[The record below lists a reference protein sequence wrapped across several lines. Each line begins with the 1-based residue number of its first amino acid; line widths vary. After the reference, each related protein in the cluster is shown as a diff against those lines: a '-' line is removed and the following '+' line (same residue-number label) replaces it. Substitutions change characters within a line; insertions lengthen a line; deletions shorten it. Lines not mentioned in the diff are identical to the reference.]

1 VNETVMHPQA
11 ADKGLNLIIYP
22 GDLQGASRVGKIAK
36 SLQSTGDFVE
46 THAVGKTGISQLPE
60 YEDLSPGVK
69 LVRVKDTTFNGPA
82 GWTLGQLLWP
92 GRVIRRYRR
101 QKVAAVSAQRA
112 FALPVAYHLSRR
124 TGAIFAYNAHELET
138 EVLGFSGLKQKIA
151 KFIEKRYNK
160 HTDVVSVV
168 NDSIADW
175 YADAYPG
182 LRRPTVLT
190 NTPIDDGK
198 SVDLRSKFG
207 IPDDALVYIHIGFI
221 TDGRNVPLMLR
232 EFAAHPEAHVIFLG
246 DGHMRKAVVEAGQTN
261 PNIHWHPPVD
271 PDSVVA
277 HVRGADIGLCLI
289 EYASLS
295 DELSTPNKLMEAL
308 SAGIPPLS
316 SGLFEARRL
325 IGPEASKTWILDSPE
340 EQLAGA
346 LERITRADV
355 DEFKKHWGGIPG
367 WDAQAQDLIDAYR
380 EAITAKRSRKRG
392 RKK

>member
-1 VNETVMHPQA
+1 MAKHDDTAP
-11 ADKGLNLIIYP
+11 DGLNLIIYP
-22 GDLQGASRVGKIAK
+22 GDLVGASRVGKIAK
-36 SLQSTGDFVE
+36 SLQSTGLFAQ
-46 THAVGKTGISQLPE
+46 THAVGKIGSSGLPE
-60 YEDLSPGVK
+60 REDLSPGVE
-69 LVRVKDTTFNGPA
+69 VIRVSDKFDGPA

-92 GRVIRRYRR
+92 RRVVQRYRR
-101 QKVAAVSAQRA
+101 VNVTAVSAQRA
-112 FALPVAYHLSRR
+112 MVLPVAYRISKK

-138 EVLGFSGLKQKIA
+138 EVLGFSGLVQKLA
-151 KFIEKRYNK
+151 KFIERRYI
-160 HTDVVSVV
+160 TRADVVSVV

-175 YADAYPG
+175 YVDTYPG

-190 NTPIDDGK
+190 NTPIDDGQ
-198 SVDLRSKFG
+198 SVDLRSRFG
-207 IPDDALVYIHIGFI
+207 IPDEALVYIHVGFI

-232 EFAAHPEAHVIFLG
+232 EFAAHPEAHIVFLG
-246 DGHMRKAVVEAGQTN
+246 DGHMRRLVEEAARTS
-261 PNIHWHPPVD
+261 PNIHWHPPVG
-271 PDSVVA
+271 PDAVVA
-277 HVRGADIGLCLI
+277 HVRGADVGLCLI

-346 LERITRADV
+346 LRRITKEDV
-355 DEFKKHWGGIPG
+355 AEFKTHWEGLPG

-380 EAITAKRSRKRG
+380 EAIVNKGASKR
-392 RKK
+392 RKKR